1 MASINRKER
10 EQDKSYLLDNKLH
23 SKRHVNCYYLGSQ
36 RRTRL
41 AVQERVRR
49 LRSGEQSQVLSGPAA
64 TGALHTRRRR
74 SGGDPWEA
82 SDWPLSRKAT
92 HLWLFYLRRN
102 FQLESA
108 LSPIRNYPLLTSGV
122 GLAE

>member
-1 MASINRKER
+1 MASINQKER
-10 EQDKSYLLDNKLH
+10 EQEKSYLLDNKRY

-41 AVQERVRR
+41 AVQERVRC

-64 TGALHTRRRR
+64 TGVLHTRRRR
-74 SGGDPWEA
+74 SGGASEA

-92 HLWLFYLRRN
+92 HVWLFYLRSD

-108 LSPIRNYPLLTSGV
+108 LSPIRNDPLLTSGL